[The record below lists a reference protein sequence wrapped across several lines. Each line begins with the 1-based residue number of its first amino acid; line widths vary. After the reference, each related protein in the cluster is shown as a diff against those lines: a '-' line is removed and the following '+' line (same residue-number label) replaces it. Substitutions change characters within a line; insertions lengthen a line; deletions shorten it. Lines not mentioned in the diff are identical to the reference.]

1 MVENRL
7 ICTGNSELISDNKK
21 NIFIGDWCLEDIEV
35 KKKTQNLVNEICE
48 YHYNVNP
55 NKIKEDWDY
64 LTFLY
69 DKVMNSLST
78 KLNQYHNKSFSRR
91 FWEIIA
97 GPSLVHLLSILW
109 DRWETI
115 KSVEKNFK
123 INEVAIL
130 KYDTSDYVPKDF
142 RDLFKNKLDNHFW
155 NNCIYSEI
163 IKDSFKIKIVK
174 IDFKKDKNLK
184 LKKKFGFYN
193 FSFSN
198 FIDTFL
204 SKIIKEEVLIYKFGR
219 KKTLSYMVNRLKLSR
234 FYNEFSAQIPF
245 KNDINRQNLI
255 LNLNP
260 KNSFEEMLNRKL
272 MNFLPT
278 SHLESF
284 KEIETYIK
292 KIKQKPKNILTTFG
306 HVNDDLFKI
315 WTANNVEKKKTRFN
329 ICSHGGS
336 VENIINF
343 NSWLNVA
350 DKFISWEKKKN
361 NRCLQLPPSYSTN
374 YKKIKQSKNKK
385 ILFCT
390 SNTNLYVYRIQDYIL
405 SSQIKL
411 YLNYWKHFISQLDFK
426 VKKNIVIRHVPYA
439 DPWSQKKEF
448 EKFLGKKSISKKKN
462 FLDEVKNSKIIIN
475 TSLQTTFF
483 ESMLSG
489 VPTIVLL
496 KDDCWNLSDDGK
508 KVYDLMIKKKIIF
521 KNIESLIQHLN
532 EINENPLSWWN
543 SNDLTLVRNKFHDH
557 FCNFKN
563 DKKWKNFFTSLN

>member
-69 DKVMNSLST
+69 DKVMNSLSI

-130 KYDTSDYVPKDF
+130 KYDTSDYVTKDF
-142 RDLFKNKLDNHFW
+142 RDLFKNKFDNHFW

-174 IDFKKDKNLK
+174 IDFKKNKNLK

-260 KNSFEEMLNRKL
+260 KNPFEEMLNRKL
-272 MNFLPT
+272 MNFLPI

-284 KEIETYIK
+284 KEIETYLK

-315 WTANNVEKKKTRFN
+315 WTANNVEKKKTQFN

-390 SNTNLYVYRIQDYIL
+390 SSTNLYVYRIQDYIL

-411 YLNYWKHFISQLDFK
+411 HLNYWKHFISQLDLK
-426 VKKNIVIRHVPYA
+426 VKKNIVIRHVPYV

-462 FLDEVKNSKIIIN
+462 FLDEVKNSKIVIN

-489 VPTIVLL
+489 IPTIVLL
-496 KDDCWNLSDDGK
+496 KDDCWNLSEDGK

-532 EINENPLSWWN
+532 EIDENPLSWWN

-563 DKKWKNFFTSLN
+563 NKKWKNFFTSLN